1 MASFNGQP
9 GVSATNKLTKIAK
22 TRTKAKVQA
31 VKPILKK
38 LSQTRSEKNS
48 LDLNRGWEDQSVEQ
62 LDNLEW
68 ASESYLGRRSYSAR
82 DVSFALSNALGAVD
96 DGSVGTGA
104 GTVSASGAGGGSIRT
119 KFQHNRSTSQAST
132 GSGPRGAFVH
142 PFQQT
147 PRGAT
152 PPLSYA
158 NSTASFD
165 NVRDCSPTITEN
177 EDDDEGFPHVHS
189 HSHSHSHSQ
198 SSHHTHH
205 HHHHHH
211 HHHRTAPLP
220 SVSQTNLRRPSL
232 ASQRTT
238 SNSDITSP
246 PAPLRS
252 NTSRSA
258 VASSRLAHGSLSV
271 NTSQSDLQLN
281 PSVNGL
287 DSPTGSIGG
296 TIAPPSLASPNSS
309 GSAAQMSPIRSSL
322 EAAGFPRLR
331 SRSELD
337 AASRAEGLRAARRRF
352 EERERAKEEKYDREM
367 IKKRERRDNREATR
381 IEKESAGR
389 KSSLSIDGL
398 RPSATRKTTPNSLST
413 ASATVAMASASTR
426 SAGGSLGKNDS
437 SVSFWGG
444 SGVPETGSVT
454 TGGGGS
460 PGKKVDDS
468 NAEKQME
475 FVSRKYESVP
485 GQAPPAFGTNVDDVR
500 FEPARPRRTSTAK
513 RRTQTYW
520 AGFVLWLRTKLLRLG
535 SG

>member
-1 MASFNGQP
+1 MAR
-9 GVSATNKLTKIAK
+9 

-68 ASESYLGRRSYSAR
+68 AGESYLGRRSYSAR
-82 DVSFALSNALGAVD
+82 DVSFALSNALGPVD
-96 DGSVGTGA
+96 DGSVGTGTA
-104 GTVSASGAGGGSIRT
+104 TVSAGAGGGSIRT

-165 NVRDCSPTITEN
+165 NVRDYSPTITEN
-177 EDDDEGFPHVHS
+177 EDDDEGLPH
-189 HSHSHSHSQ
+189 

-220 SVSQTNLRRPSL
+220 SVSQPNLRRPSL

-252 NTSRSA
+252 NTSRSVA
-258 VASSRLAHGSLSV
+258 ASSRLAHGSLSV
-271 NTSQSDLQLN
+271 NTSHSDLQLN

-352 EERERAKEEKYDREM
+352 EERERAKEEKYDREL

-389 KSSLSIDGL
+389 KSSLSLDGL
-398 RPSATRKTTPNSLST
+398 RPSATRKTTSNSLST
-413 ASATVAMASASTR
+413 ASAVVAMASASTR
-426 SAGGSLGKNDS
+426 SGGESLGKSSIGKSSMTNSLKRNDS

-444 SGVPETGSVT
+444 SGVPETGSLA
-454 TGGGGS
+454 TGNGS

-535 SG
+535 GG